1 MSALFK
7 PLLLASLVLLA
18 AAGQYFVYAAYVAPR
33 EDAAQSLQALS
44 ELLQVE
50 NRKKA
55 GYRAPENRGVTMP
68 DLLSR
73 VQELTA
79 QSAVSL
85 VGVAPLAGD
94 ADQYRLTLLG
104 SYGGFLEF
112 LARFETLQV
121 AITGFDVTPSVD
133 KPGSLDIALDFGHTA
148 VPNTIRADRVR
159 EFRTRLE
166 KAAIRDPFHPGNGT
180 VQLASDSNTDDLT
193 WTFHLTS
200 ISEIG
205 RSKYATIDGKDY
217 KLGDELQGLE
227 VRNIGRDS
235 VTLVQKENGKERERF
250 LKFRSSVA
258 KRT

>member
-1 MSALFK
+1 
-7 PLLLASLVLLA
+7 
-18 AAGQYFVYAAYVAPR
+18 
-33 EDAAQSLQALS
+33 LS

-50 NRKKA
+50 NRKRP
-55 GYRAPENRGVTMP
+55 GYRAPENRGATIP

-73 VQELTA
+73 VQELAA

-85 VGVAPLAGD
+85 VGVEPVAGD
-94 ADQYRLTLLG
+94 AEQYKLTLLG
-104 SYGGFLEF
+104 TYGSFLEF

-121 AITGFDVTPSVD
+121 AITGFDAEPSVD
-133 KPGSLDIALDFGHTA
+133 VPGSLDIALDFGHTT

-166 KAAIRDPFHPGNGT
+166 KAAIRDPFNPGNGPI
-180 VQLASDSNTDDLT
+180 QLAADSNTDDLT

-217 KLGDELQGLE
+217 NVGDDFQGLE
-227 VRNIGRDS
+227 IRNIGRDS
-235 VTLVQKENGKERERF
+235 VTLVQKENGKEHEHF
-250 LKFRSSVA
+250 LRFRSA
-258 KRT
+258 PEDHT